1 MEIERSGIPGAWI
14 IKFPVFADDR
24 GIFRE
29 WFKKDEIKSKTGIDF
44 EVRQANQSTSRLGV
58 VRGIHYSL
66 ADKPQHKLVTC
77 TSGRVLDFIVD
88 IRPNSKT
95 FKKSLSVELMPTNGT
110 AVLIEHGIG
119 HAFISLEEGST
130 ISYLLT
136 SNYTPSEEYVINPL
150 DNELGIDWR
159 ITNLILSDKDKLASS
174 ISEMLQIGKLPK

>member
-1 MEIERSGIPGAWI
+1 MEIERSEISGAWV

-29 WFKKDEIKSKTGIDF
+29 WFKRDEIKSETGIDF

-66 ADKPQHKLVTC
+66 ADNPQHKLVTC
-77 TSGRVLDFIVD
+77 TSGRIVDFVVD

-95 FKKSLSVELMPTNGT
+95 FRKSISVELMPTNGT
-110 AVLIEHGIG
+110 AVLIEHGLG

-136 SNYTPSEEYVINPL
+136 SNYSPNEEYAINPL
-150 DNELGIDWR
+150 DKELGIDWR
-159 ITNLILSDKDKLASS
+159 DTTLTISDKDKLAFS
-174 ISEMLQIGKLPK
+174 IDEMLQIGKLPE

>member
-1 MEIERSGIPGAWI
+1 MKVNPLGIEGAWLLESPI
-14 IKFPVFADDR
+14 HPDDR

-29 WFKKDEIKSKTGIDF
+29 WFKRDEIKSETGIDF

-66 ADKPQHKLVTC
+66 ADNPQHKLVTC
-77 TSGRVLDFIVD
+77 TSGRVLDFVVD

-95 FKKSLSVELMPTNGT
+95 FRKSISVELMPTNGT
-110 AVLIEHGIG
+110 AVLIEHGLG

-136 SNYTPSEEYVINPL
+136 SNYAPNEEYAINPL
-150 DNELGIDWR
+150 DKELGIDWR
-159 ITNLILSDKDKLASS
+159 NTNLTISDKDKLAFS
-174 ISEMLQIGKLPK
+174 IGEMLQIGKLPK